1 MADRTFHPHA
11 VAIVGLGG
19 RFPGAADL
27 EQFWRNLMDG
37 VDVLQAFSDDDLA
50 EAGVPEAL
58 RRNPAYVRAGTVL
71 EGVEL
76 FDAGFFGLSPREA
89 QVLDPQQRMF
99 LECAWEALE
108 HAGYIR
114 DPQDRTV
121 GVYAGVGINTYLL
134 ANTLTDRALVETVGG
149 YQLMLANDKDFLS
162 TRVSYKLDLRGPSMT
177 IQTACSTSLV
187 AVIEACRALERGE
200 CDMALAGGVAAPR
213 AICSATAADTQ
224 FTFSAAVRST
234 PRCRTF

>member
-1 MADRTFHPHA
+1 MADRAFPPHA
-11 VAIVGLGG
+11 VAIVGLSC
-19 RFPGAADL
+19 RFPGAANL

-58 RRNPAYVRAGTVL
+58 RKNPAYVRAGTVL

-76 FDAGFFGLSPREA
+76 FDAGFFGISPREA

-134 ANTLTDRALVETVGG
+134 ANT
-149 YQLMLANDKDFLS
+149 
-162 TRVSYKLDLRGPSMT
+162 
-177 IQTACSTSLV
+177 
-187 AVIEACRALERGE
+187 
-200 CDMALAGGVAAPR
+200 
-213 AICSATAADTQ
+213 
-224 FTFSAAVRST
+224 
-234 PRCRTF
+234 

>member
-1 MADRTFHPHA
+1 MADRAFPPHA
-11 VAIVGLGG
+11 VAIVGLSC
-19 RFPGAADL
+19 RFPGAANL

-58 RRNPAYVRAGTVL
+58 RKNPAYVRAGTVL

-76 FDAGFFGLSPREA
+76 FDAGFFGFSPREA
-89 QVLDPQQRMF
+89 QVLDPQQRIF

-134 ANTLTDRALVETVGG
+134 ANIMTDRALVETVGR
-149 YQLMLANDKDFLS
+149 LS
-162 TRVSYKLDLRGPSMT
+162 ARCSPTTRISYRTRVSYKLDLRGPSMT
-177 IQTACSTSLV
+177 VQTACSTSLV

-200 CDMALAGGVAAPR
+200 CDMALAGGVSLHRFRSGR
-213 AICSATAADTQ
+213 AISI
-224 FTFSAAVRST
+224 RKE
-234 PRCRTF
+234 